1 MAGVVEI
8 EKLEMN
14 DVEAASSPH
23 GARRELTTKISWV
36 AHAPPKLYEYTNPLL
51 LCTDTRACVLPSA
64 ARPITVRSS
73 YSIRTE
79 YICACTFNITDRP

>member
-23 GARRELTTKISWV
+23 GARRELSKRLTGWRTLPLS
-36 AHAPPKLYEYTNPLL
+36 YTNPLL
-51 LCTDTRACVLPSA
+51 LCTDTRAFVLPSA

-79 YICACTFNITDRP
+79 YICTCTFNITDRP